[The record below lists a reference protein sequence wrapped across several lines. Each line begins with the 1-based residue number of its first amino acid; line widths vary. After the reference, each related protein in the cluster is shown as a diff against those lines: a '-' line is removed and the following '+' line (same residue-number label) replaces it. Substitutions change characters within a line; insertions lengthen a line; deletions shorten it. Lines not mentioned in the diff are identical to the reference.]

1 MSESTESY
9 NIQDILTSTEWVAD
23 NLQLLSSDSP
33 NPEYRLVESNE
44 DPLLYRSGH
53 ISGAIEIDW
62 TEDLNDPLTRDYIN
76 KDAFQELLRRKG
88 IANNTTVI
96 FYGDKNNWWSAYALW
111 VFQLFGHTKVKL
123 MNGGRIK
130 WDLEKRELVK
140 EAPNYPSTDFS
151 ANDRNDEPVRVFR
164 DEVLELVAAN
174 GPFVDVRSPE
184 EFSGERLHIPGYPN
198 EGALR
203 GGHIPGAKS
212 IPWSTAV
219 NEDGTFKNIE
229 NLKEIYFTKNEI
241 DPDNDL
247 IVYCRIGE
255 RSAHS
260 WFVLKYL
267 LGHTRVWNYDGS
279 WTEYGNLVGVP
290 IEK

>member
-1 MSESTESY
+1 MSESLESY
-9 NIQDILTSTEWVAD
+9 KTPNILVTTEWVVD
-23 NLQLLSSDSP
+23 NLQLISVDSP

-76 KDAFQELLRRKG
+76 KEAFQELLRSKG

-140 EAPNYPSTDFS
+140 EIPNYPSTNFS
-151 ANDRNDEPVRVFR
+151 ANDRNDALVRVFR
-164 DEVLELVAAN
+164 DEVLELVDAN

-198 EGALR
+198 EGDR
-203 GGHIPGAKS
+203 KS
-212 IPWSTAV
+212 TRLNSSHTDISRMPS
-219 NEDGTFKNIE
+219 
-229 NLKEIYFTKNEI
+229 
-241 DPDNDL
+241 
-247 IVYCRIGE
+247 
-255 RSAHS
+255 SA
-260 WFVLKYL
+260 
-267 LGHTRVWNYDGS
+267 
-279 WTEYGNLVGVP
+279 
-290 IEK
+290 

>member
-1 MSESTESY
+1 MSDNTTIPQNILVST
-9 NIQDILTSTEWVAD
+9 QWVAD
-23 NLQLLSSDSP
+23 NLELLSTNSS

-53 ISGAIEIDW
+53 VQGAIEIDW

-76 KDAFQELLRRKG
+76 KDAFQALLRRKG
-88 IANNTTVI
+88 ISNNTTVI

-111 VFQLFGHTKVKL
+111 VFQLFGHTNVKL

-130 WDLEKRELVK
+130 WDLEKRPLK
-140 EAPNYPSTDFS
+140 KDIPSYPATKYV
-151 ANDRNDEPVRVFR
+151 ANERKDAPVRVFR
-164 DEVLELVAAN
+164 DEVLKHIDKN
-174 GPFVDVRSPE
+174 GSFVDVRSPE

-203 GGHIPGAKS
+203 GGHIPGAQS
-212 IPWSTAV
+212 IPWSSTV
-219 NEDGTFKNIE
+219 NEDGSFKNVDE
-229 NLKEIYFTKNEI
+229 LKEIYFTKNSI
-241 DPDNDL
+241 DPEEDT

-260 WFVLKYL
+260 WFVLKYM
-267 LGHTRVWNYDGS
+267 LGHKKVWNYDGS